1 MRKETGAVTILMAL
15 LMLLITT
22 GVTLMV
28 GAVVKNEIRNSS
40 DDYRE
45 QVAYQAASSGIHF
58 AMEYLSENAAEGDVD
73 DETKLTA
80 FGICETSNQVFSL
93 SASCRQELSDIHS
106 DNEVQGKFWVTFC
119 KPDSEPTASTNCEQK
134 TWDENDGRAL
144 IFARGQSDDGEANR
158 YITAMASSLS
168 AVKGSLAAPI
178 TGGNTV
184 TVNGSASIDNAEGR
198 STVWSASTISFGNNK
213 ETKILAPEFTIAE
226 GKAGKDADNNPT
238 YMIVSSDYTKKGPD
252 VIENDPTLATA
263 SLNDFAGRFLGT
275 TISDF
280 ASRAKDALEATD
292 ADDTWSGYKG
302 GLYYLTSD
310 DPFQSEN
317 TQIGSVGSPAI
328 IVLDP
333 SSGTVDMSGNTEI
346 YGIVFVTG
354 AVEVTGNPNVYGG
367 VVVYGAMSGSGNLGV
382 KYDSDVSVP
391 VPGEVGEV
399 TLIGGSVKD
408 WL

>member
-28 GAVVKNEIRNSS
+28 GSVVKNEIRNSS

-58 AMEYLSENAAEGDVD
+58 AMEYLSENAAEGDID
-73 DETKLTA
+73 DESKLTA
-80 FGICETSNQVFSL
+80 FGICETSGLVKDLDPDCAQTL
-93 SASCRQELSDIHS
+93 SSSKFFNDDS
-106 DNEVQGKFWVTFC
+106 VNGKFWVTFC
-119 KPDSEPTASTNCEQK
+119 KPDSEPTASTNCAQK
-134 TWDENDGRAL
+134 TWDENDGRVL

-168 AVKGSLAAPI
+168 SVKGSLAAPI
-178 TGGNTV
+178 TGGNIV

-198 STVWSASTISFGNNK
+198 STVWSASTVSFGNNK

-226 GKAGKDADNNPT
+226 GKAGIDADGNPT
-238 YMIVSSDYTKKGPD
+238 YMIVSSDDTKKGPD

-263 SLNDFAGRFLGT
+263 TLDDFAGRFLGT

-280 ASRAKDALEATD
+280 ASRAKNELESTD
-292 ADDTWSGYKG
+292 TDDTWSGYKG
-302 GLYYLTSD
+302 GLYYLTSEN
-310 DPFQSEN
+310 PFQSVN

-333 SSGTVDMSGNTEI
+333 SSGKVDMSGNTEI

-354 AVEVTGNPNVYGG
+354 AVEVTGNPNVYSLFADSEPASNALCIANDNSDNYRF
-367 VVVYGAMSGSGNLGV
+367 VEPSGS
-382 KYDSDVSVP
+382 
-391 VPGEVGEV
+391 
-399 TLIGGSVKD
+399 
-408 WL
+408 